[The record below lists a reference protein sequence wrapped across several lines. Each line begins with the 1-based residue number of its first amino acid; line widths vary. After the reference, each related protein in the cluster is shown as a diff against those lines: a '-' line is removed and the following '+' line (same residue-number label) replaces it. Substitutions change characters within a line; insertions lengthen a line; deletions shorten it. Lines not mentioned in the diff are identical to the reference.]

1 MTAPADT
8 DRVIEVG
15 ATLRDGVIVTDM
27 DRAEITERVMAR
39 GQLILLKTVF
49 PEAMMAATRS
59 AVADWGRQVPPAE
72 VDDFAGNYHRRR
84 AMVAR
89 QQQAPHVFHD
99 YNFNAMAD
107 APPALQATLHPLF
120 EPLRELYNALT
131 GNAVRFEIP
140 ATGPYVHPQ
149 LIHYPAGGGFFA
161 RHWHNLSPQQL
172 GFIVS
177 LSQRGRDFSNGG
189 TCFEIDGE
197 VIEMESRQQIG
208 DICIWRYDHP
218 HWVTQSDLRDKF
230 DWDSD
235 AGRWVATFAYFDPRG

>member
-1 MTAPADT
+1 MSSGPE
-8 DRVIEVG
+8 RVISVEAG
-15 ATLRDGVIVTDM
+15 LRDGVIVTDM
-27 DRAEITERVMAR
+27 DRAEITDRVMER
-39 GQLILLKTVF
+39 GQLVLLKHAF
-49 PEAMMAATRS
+49 PEPMLTAAQS

-72 VDDFAGNYHRRR
+72 VDDFNGNYHRRR

-99 YNFNAMAD
+99 YNFNVLGD
-107 APPALQATLHPLF
+107 APPALEATLRDLF
-120 EPLRELYNALT
+120 EPLRDLYNDLT
-131 GNAVRFEIP
+131 GNAVGFTIP

-161 RHWHNLSPQQL
+161 RHWHNLSPQKL

-177 LSQRGRDFSNGG
+177 LSQRGRDFRNGG

-197 VIEMESRQQIG
+197 V
-208 DICIWRYDHP
+208 ICIWRYDHP